1 MKRKDNHIT
10 ISPDEIV
17 VHLESSEPIA
27 IPRSKLRTRLQLLDW
42 TYSLLGRPGITVPK
56 IRALIAGVF
65 GHHGWALPL
74 PCTTYNQNLSL
85 QSQSSHGE

>member
-10 ISPDEIV
+10 INPDEIV
-17 VHLESSEPIA
+17 VHLDSSERIA

-42 TYSLLGRPGITVPK
+42 TYSLLGRPGMTLPK

-65 GHHGWALPL
+65 RHHGWALPL
-74 PCTTYNQNLSL
+74 PWTTYNQKLSL
-85 QSQSSHGE
+85 QSHSSHGD